1 MQRVRGVM
9 AGLMVG
15 VPLALYVQ
23 ISLHGVREVAALVGV
38 GVGLAVALVVGT
50 RADPRDAAADAAWRE
65 AAPDLP
71 PASDRRTLEGLQA
84 KMPGP
89 DGDRR
94 TSAGR
99 AARDGRVPKS
109 AAAAEGAKPR

>member
-1 MQRVRGVM
+1 LQRVRGVM
-9 AGLMVG
+9 AGMMIG

-23 ISLHGVREVAALVGV
+23 VSLHGVREVAALVGA

-50 RADPRDAAADAAWRE
+50 RTDPRDAAADEAWRE

-71 PASDRRTLEGLQA
+71 PVSDRTALEGLQA

-89 DGDRR
+89 NASTR
-94 TSAGR
+94 TSAAS
-99 AARDGRVPKS
+99 AARDGGAPS
-109 AAAAEGAKPR
+109 DASAAEGADPR